1 MSEKDLDNLFK
12 NKLEEFGKAPSRDL
26 WADIDKQLPQNKK
39 KGGYW
44 FMSIA
49 ASIIILIAIGL
60 GFYLNDNTEVKI
72 ETIAKN
78 EESTVKDLTQPV
90 DEENDLIE
98 ELPVEK
104 EVKKSDTN
112 TIEKEESQPTKPS
125 VKPLTTKSIP
135 STIHHEELVAEKTEE
150 KKEEIPQEQMNEVI
164 QLDQTENIAANEKID
179 ATNEKE
185 KASTNKQAG
194 NTLTFDINDLGK
206 KEVVASNNTEE
217 EVKKQ
222 SKLKQLYNIAKD
234 IKEGESGLSD
244 LREAKNELFAMNFRK
259 HEDGK

>member
-44 FMSIA
+44 LMSIA

-60 GFYLNDNTEVKI
+60 GFYLNDGAEIKN

-78 EESTVKDLTQPV
+78 EKPVVKESAVS
-90 DEENDLIE
+90 
-98 ELPVEK
+98 EK
-104 EVKKSDTN
+104 EQENKTEEYPSEKVVEETHSTTK
-112 TIEKEESQPTKPS
+112 EKEETQQTKPII
-125 VKPLTTKSIP
+125 KPKTPSSIP
-135 STIHHEELVAEKTEE
+135 EVEQHDELVADNKLEKSDENTLDEHTEVFE
-150 KKEEIPQEQMNEVI
+150 
-164 QLDQTENIAANEKID
+164 LDQTENIATIEKSD
-179 ATNEKE
+179 ATTEKE

-206 KEVVASNNTEE
+206 KEALASNDTE